1 MLRPWQ
7 ALRPCALAWLLSLA
21 ACGGGGASAGAVSSG
36 LTGGAGNPAVDGDT
50 RNDGMSSSELSDATS
65 LASGINTE
73 RRAAGVRELAFHA
86 TASWAAYWHSV
97 DMQELGF
104 FDHVNPKGQDP
115 FDRLQAVGV
124 TGLRGV
130 DEIIAR
136 APASTSPSL
145 LTYQLVS
152 SAEHRRQLL
161 DPDWTHIAVGVH
173 FFVEAGTTTKYWT
186 VMFMA
191 R

>member
-1 MLRPWQ
+1 MPRPSQ
-7 ALRPCALAWLLSLA
+7 ALMPCALLA
-21 ACGGGGASAGAVSSG
+21 VLALTSCGGGGASAGAVSSG
-36 LTGGAGNPAVDGDT
+36 LNGGAGDPLVDGDT
-50 RNDGMSSSELSDATS
+50 RNDGMSSAELSDATS
-65 LASGINTE
+65 LASGLNTE
-73 RRAAGVRELAFHA
+73 RRAASVRELAFHA

-104 FDHVNPKGQDP
+104 FDDVNPLGQDP

-130 DEIIAR
+130 DEIIVR
-136 APASTSPSL
+136 APSSTTPSL
-145 LTYQLVS
+145 LVYQLVS
-152 SAEHRRQLL
+152 SAEHRRKVL

-173 FFVEAGTTTKYWT
+173 AFTKDGETTKFWT